1 MENIIEFKKFSKI
14 YQLVNEKIK
23 ELDNV
28 DFVVQKGEFISIL
41 GPSGSGK
48 TTLMNIIGLLD
59 TPDSGKYFL
68 QGVDVNKLNDNR
80 LAEIRNKEIGFV
92 FQNFNLLNKFTALE
106 NVMVPLMYMSINNK
120 ESKERAKT
128 YLQKM
133 GLSNRGNHYPNQL
146 SGGQMQRVAIARAL
160 VCKPTIVLA
169 DEPTGALDSKTS
181 CEIMDLL
188 QELNQEGQTI
198 IIITHDINVAKRA
211 KRIIHILDGKLY
223 EEVADENIKHHKNC
237 NKKLS

>member
-1 MENIIEFKKFSKI
+1 MDNIIEFKNVSKI
-14 YQLVNEKIK
+14 YQLGNEKIK
-23 ELDNV
+23 ALDNV

-128 YLQKM
+128 YLHKM

-181 CEIMDLL
+181 SEIMDLL

>member
-1 MENIIEFKKFSKI
+1 MENIIEFKNVSKI
-14 YQLVNEKIK
+14 YQLGNEKIK
-23 ELDNV
+23 ALDNV
-28 DFVVQKGEFISIL
+28 DFVVKKGEFISIL

-59 TPDSGKYFL
+59 IPDSGKYFL
-68 QGVDVNKLNDNR
+68 QESDVSKLNDNR

-106 NVMVPLMYMSINNK
+106 NVMVPLMYMNSNNK
-120 ESKERAKT
+120 ESKEIAKT
-128 YLQKM
+128 YLNKM
-133 GLSNRGNHYPNQL
+133 GLSHRYNHYPNQL

-181 CEIMDLL
+181 SEIMDLL
-188 QELNQEGQTI
+188 QELNQKGQTI
-198 IIITHDINVAKRA
+198 IIITHDVNVAKRA

-223 EEVADENIKHHKNC
+223 EEVDDENTKHHKDR